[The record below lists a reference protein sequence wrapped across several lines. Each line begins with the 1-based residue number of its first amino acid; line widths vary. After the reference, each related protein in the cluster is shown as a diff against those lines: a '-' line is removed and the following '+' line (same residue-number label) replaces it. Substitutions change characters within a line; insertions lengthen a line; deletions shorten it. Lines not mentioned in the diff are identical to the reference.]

1 MSKWWKRDIMFAG
14 DDLLMLCL
22 CSSGWVSLW
31 SSSVEKDVS
40 TWVKNVS
47 QFQCYWVWDFLNEI
61 LHSFW
66 RHAECGSCWNR
77 FDIDIGHYLFYL
89 VAAKSAL
96 VRALLFDISFLML
109 CHVVQTYGSEVGL
122 TPSTKAIYVSDLG
135 PYSESVSE
143 QESWTR
149 VRPPFTSPVDSA
161 SLSCSFSTAP
171 LGGQN
176 TQ

>member
-1 MSKWWKRDIMFAG
+1 MEEGHNVCRRWFIDALSLLFRLSESLKLISGEGCEYMSVAEYGTFWITFNFTSVGVFEM
-14 DDLLMLCL
+14 DLILTL
-22 CSSGWVSLW
+22 SL
-31 SSSVEKDVS
+31 
-40 TWVKNVS
+40 
-47 QFQCYWVWDFLNEI
+47 FF
-61 LHSFW
+61 
-66 RHAECGSCWNR
+66 
-77 FDIDIGHYLFYL
+77 FYL
-89 VAAKSAL
+89 VAAKSAS